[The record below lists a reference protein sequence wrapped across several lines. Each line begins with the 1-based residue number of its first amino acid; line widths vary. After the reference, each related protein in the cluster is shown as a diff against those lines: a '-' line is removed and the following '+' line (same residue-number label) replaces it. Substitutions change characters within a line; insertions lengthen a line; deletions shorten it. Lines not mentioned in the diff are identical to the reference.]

1 MHSKG
6 QVHIFCC
13 LLNAV
18 TLILCVIGNFVR
30 NVNAV
35 SLLCCSASVC
45 QMLTMAT
52 CAFCDDVLEL
62 EM

>member
-1 MHSKG
+1 M
-6 QVHIFCC
+6 F
-13 LLNAV
+13 
-18 TLILCVIGNFVR
+18 IGNLVS

-52 CAFCDDVLEL
+52 CAFCDVVVGL